1 MKNEIPIL
9 QSTTA
14 KLIMIGLL
22 TIVLLVPL
30 TFVQDLIAERSLRK
44 QEVISEI
51 TAKWGDSVLLY
62 GPIIKIPYT
71 AHYPVKNATETIP
84 ETEYAYF
91 FPEQLEG
98 HIDVNTT
105 EKKRNNYE
113 AVVFSSAMKFN
124 GTFTKPNFSS
134 KGIAPEDIQWD
145 KATLLIKANNLKS
158 IKDGMKI
165 KLGEKIMAFETATND
180 PVTSV
185 STLETPSFSI
195 SEGFIDEKLA
205 FNFDVSY
212 DGSQELKIVPIGK
225 TTSVSMKSNWKT
237 PKFTGYFLPGG
248 SEKKSDNA
256 GFEASWKVLDFN
268 RPFAQ
273 HYFGDFPELKDY
285 SFGVDFIIPVDEYQ
299 KNERA
304 SKYGFLVI
312 GLTFLVFFVIQSI
325 SKISIHIFNYT
336 MIGLALVMFYTLLI
350 SITEH
355 SSFLKAYLIAGISVV
370 LMISLYSVS
379 ILKSKKFAVFI
390 GLSLTALYTFIFVI
404 IQLENYALL
413 AGSIGLFVIL
423 GLVMY
428 FSRKIDW
435 NAIKEEN

>member
-1 MKNEIPIL
+1 MKTEISFL

-14 KLIMIGLL
+14 RLILIGVL
-22 TIVLLVPL
+22 TIVLLIPL
-30 TFVQDLIAERSLRK
+30 TFVQDLITERSFRK

-71 AHYPVKNATETIP
+71 VHYPVKNTTETVS

-91 FPEQLEG
+91 FPEQLNG
-98 HIDVNTT
+98 QIDVNTT
-105 EKKRNNYE
+105 AKKRNNYE
-113 AVVFSSAMKFN
+113 AVVFSSSMKFD
-124 GTFTKPNFSS
+124 GTFTKPDFSS
-134 KGIAPEDIQWD
+134 KGIATENIQWD
-145 KATLLIKANNLKS
+145 KATLLIRANNLKS

-165 KLGEKIMAFETATND
+165 KLGDKTMSFETATSD
-180 PVTSV
+180 PATSV
-185 STLETPSFSI
+185 STLETPNFAI
-195 SEGFIDEKLA
+195 SEYFTDVKLN
-205 FNFDVSY
+205 FNFNVAY
-212 DGSQELKIVPIGK
+212 EGSRELKIVPIGK
-225 TTSVSMKSNWKT
+225 TTSVSMKSNWKS

-248 SEKKSDNA
+248 NLKKSDDT
-256 GFEASWKVLDFN
+256 GFEASWKILDFN

-273 HYFGDFPELKDY
+273 NYFGDFPELKNY
-285 SFGVDFIIPVDEYQ
+285 AFGVDFIIPVDEYQ

-312 GLTFLVFFVIQSI
+312 GLTFLIFFVIQSI

-379 ILKSKKFAVFI
+379 ILKSKKFAAFI

-435 NAIKEEN
+435 NAIKEEV